1 MKKSTPFIIAAGA
14 IAGFAATSRLVF
26 HRSGPATLLDGYQR
40 GKRLKSRFAE
50 QAGYDE
56 FLRRRAEENERTYQ
70 LPGCFRPKCALTH
83 EIAHS
88 MDVYTLRPADAR
100 PLRIV
105 YLHGGCYINRIDS
118 YLWPFLDRIAAKSR
132 ATVSVP
138 LYPLAPVHGCAES
151 FEKLGAYYRDLRE
164 RNPHDKI
171 VFMGDSAGGALCLA
185 LSMMLTEAGEEG
197 PAGIVAFSPWVDATL
212 TNPEILDYEAS
223 DPVLSAY
230 GLSRAAHSWAGTLD
244 KADWRISPT
253 NGPLETLPPTLV
265 FAGTNEIFYPD
276 LDIFREKL
284 ARAGVTYTF
293 VAREGMGHCWPTY
306 PIPEALESD
315 REICAFL
322 DEGAGD

>member
-1 MKKSTPFIIAAGA
+1 
-14 IAGFAATSRLVF
+14 
-26 HRSGPATLLDGYQR
+26 
-40 GKRLKSRFAE
+40 
-50 QAGYDE
+50 
-56 FLRRRAEENERTYQ
+56 
-70 LPGCFRPKCALTH
+70 
-83 EIAHS
+83 
-88 MDVYTLRPADAR
+88 
-100 PLRIV
+100 
-105 YLHGGCYINRIDS
+105 
-118 YLWPFLDRIAAKSR
+118 
-132 ATVSVP
+132 
-138 LYPLAPVHGCAES
+138 
-151 FEKLGAYYRDLRE
+151 
-164 RNPHDKI
+164 
-171 VFMGDSAGGALCLA
+171 
-185 LSMMLTEAGEEG
+185 MMLTEAGEEG

-284 ARAGVTYTF
+284 ARAGVTSTF

-322 DEGAGD
+322 DEVAGD